1 MPPKAKLA
9 PTTPY
14 DEAVEKF
21 LADIGSPKTQIAY
34 QTGAKVFREYLETHH
49 DGPLTLDI
57 LHDNDLLIEFWRWLK
72 KKRPSGQ
79 WQKDSKRLSEQS
91 IQSYLAATAALLA
104 FLSEED
110 ALPETFSLDKARGR
124 LRRARREAKA
134 PYPTRQPDARL
145 PLVVLHYDRIDLPP
159 TRTDKEREA
168 RLRLLRDRAIVH
180 VLYSTAGRLSEVAQ
194 LTRNDVG
201 DGHAE
206 SAIVVGKGRKPRT
219 LFFTPEARHA
229 IQAYLKERTD
239 SERALFVG
247 HSKKSKSKLGAAS
260 LWLIVKHAAKAE
272 GLSDIHP
279 HDFRHLRASQM
290 LNEGAR
296 LEEVQEIL
304 GHADISTTRKIYAA
318 FSRLAVKE
326 AFESYRLSPEDAL
339 KKAESEGRMGNEQ

>member
-1 MPPKAKLA
+1 MPAKRQLA

-34 QTGAKVFREYLETHH
+34 RTGAKVFREYLETQHE
-49 DGPLTLDI
+49 GPLTLAIIADS
-57 LHDNDLLIEFWRWLK
+57 DLLIEFWRWLK
-72 KKRPSGQ
+72 KKRPAGQ

-110 ALPETFSLDKARGR
+110 ALPDTFSLDKARGR

-159 TRTDKEREA
+159 SDKQREA

-194 LTRNDVG
+194 LNRNDVG

-206 SAIVVGKGRKPRT
+206 SAIVIGKGRKPRT

-229 IQAYLKERTD
+229 IQTYLKERTD

-260 LWLIVKHAAKAE
+260 LWLIVKKAAKAE

-326 AFESYRLSPEDAL
+326 AFENYRLSPEEAL
-339 KKAESEGRMGNEQ
+339 KKAENEGRAGNDK

>member
-1 MPPKAKLA
+1 MATKTKLA

-21 LADIGSPKTQIAY
+21 LGDIGSTKTQLAY
-34 QTGAKVFREYLETHH
+34 RTGAKVFREFLETRR
-49 DGPLTLDI
+49 DGPLMLDVI
-57 LHDNDLLIEFWRWLK
+57 DDGDILIEFWRWLK

-124 LRRARREAKA
+124 LRRARRESKT
-134 PYPTRQPDARL
+134 PYPTRQPDPRL
-145 PLVVLHYDRIDLPP
+145 PLVVLHYDRIEPP
-159 TRTDKEREA
+159 TRTAQEREA
-168 RLRLLRDRAIVH
+168 YLRLLRDRAIVH
-180 VLYSTAGRLSEVAQ
+180 VLYSTAGRISEVAQ
-194 LTRNDVG
+194 LNRNDVG

-206 SAIVVGKGRKPRT
+206 SAIVIGKGRKPRT

-247 HSKKSKSKLGAAS
+247 HSKKSQSKLGAAS
-260 LWLIVKHAAKAE
+260 LWLIVKKAAKAE

-326 AFESYRLSPEDAL
+326 AFENYRLSPEEAL
-339 KKAESEGRMGNEQ
+339 KKAENEGRMGNNQ